1 MTVAAIYLL
10 VHVVC
15 FGDAAI
21 WPRSESSAS
30 MLQKSLTAN
39 IYSDKARSPI
49 SMSLRRLRG
58 GVARDRF
65 VDQAMRA
72 VFSGLYKGPAPRC
85 ATTALARNL
94 KFLSAGAIA
103 GVVSRTLVSPLEVAA
118 TMNMA
123 AVGAVEGPIDV
134 LTQLW
139 ALEGA
144 IGFYKGN
151 GANCLKVAPTK
162 GIQFVSFEFLKR
174 QILLLKRWFN
184 VLEVLEPI
192 ERLIAGG
199 FAGMIAAACVYP
211 LETVKSLL
219 TVERGRYGVGIWDSL
234 KALVNEQ
241 GFSAL
246 YRGLVPTLIAMFPY
260 VGVEFCT
267 YETCRSVISSGGRG
281 MTTLETMSL
290 GALAG
295 MVAQTSCHPL
305 DVVRKRLQLQGIGGR
320 PTTFGN
326 MFEGLAGIAKA
337 EGPQGL
343 YKGLKPACL
352 ATLPSTGSS
361 YVVYEAVKTLFG
373 VGSTG

>member
-15 FGDAAI
+15 FGEAAI

-58 GVARDRF
+58 GAARDRF

-199 FAGMIAAACVYP
+199 FARIPV
-211 LETVKSLL
+211 L
-219 TVERGRYGVGIWDSL
+219 I
-234 KALVNEQ
+234 
-241 GFSAL
+241 FS
-246 YRGLVPTLIAMFPY
+246 V
-260 VGVEFCT
+260 
-267 YETCRSVISSGGRG
+267 
-281 MTTLETMSL
+281 
-290 GALAG
+290 
-295 MVAQTSCHPL
+295 
-305 DVVRKRLQLQGIGGR
+305 
-320 PTTFGN
+320 
-326 MFEGLAGIAKA
+326 
-337 EGPQGL
+337 
-343 YKGLKPACL
+343 
-352 ATLPSTGSS
+352 
-361 YVVYEAVKTLFG
+361 
-373 VGSTG
+373 

>member
-1 MTVAAIYLL
+1 
-10 VHVVC
+10 
-15 FGDAAI
+15 
-21 WPRSESSAS
+21 
-30 MLQKSLTAN
+30 
-39 IYSDKARSPI
+39 
-49 SMSLRRLRG
+49 
-58 GVARDRF
+58 
-65 VDQAMRA
+65 
-72 VFSGLYKGPAPRC
+72 
-85 ATTALARNL
+85 
-94 KFLSAGAIA
+94 
-103 GVVSRTLVSPLEVAA
+103 
-118 TMNMA
+118 
-123 AVGAVEGPIDV
+123 
-134 LTQLW
+134 
-139 ALEGA
+139 
-144 IGFYKGN
+144 
-151 GANCLKVAPTK
+151 
-162 GIQFVSFEFLKR
+162 
-174 QILLLKRWFN
+174 
-184 VLEVLEPI
+184 
-192 ERLIAGG
+192 
-199 FAGMIAAACVYP
+199 MIAAACVYP

-267 YETCRSVISSGGRG
+267 YETCRSLISSGGRG